1 MSPGK
6 IAVAAA
12 TFACTALL
20 SFGWSPQNGASLSI
34 ESAQAQANES
44 SAATAKK
51 RVSHVAAPKKQVAN
65 VSHRRHWRAAQAHA
79 PNPVAA
85 GAGLAAGAVN
95 TAGAIAAGA
104 VNTAGAIATA
114 PFGGPYATGPYAGPG
129 GYYAASA
136 WGDYDCRPGAAGC
149 RPYASKDWSR

>member
-6 IAVAAA
+6 IAVVAV
-12 TFACTALL
+12 TFACTTLL
-20 SFGWSPQNGASLSI
+20 SVGWSGQHGVSLSV
-34 ESAQAQANES
+34 ERAQAQANES
-44 SAATAKK
+44 SAATPKK
-51 RVSHVAAPKKQVAN
+51 RVSHVATPKKQVAD
-65 VSHRRHWRAAQAHA
+65 VSHRRHWRAAQGYS

-95 TAGAIAAGA
+95 TAGAVAAGA
-104 VNTAGAIATA
+104 INTAGAIATA
-114 PFGGPYATGPYAGPG
+114 PFGGPYPNGPYAGPG
-129 GYYAASA
+129 GHYASSA

>member
-6 IAVAAA
+6 IALAAT
-12 TFACTALL
+12 TFACMTLL
-20 SFGWSPQNGASLSI
+20 SFGPSGQHGVSLSV
-34 ESAQAQANES
+34 ESAQAKDSRAS
-44 SAATAKK
+44 TPK
-51 RVSHVAAPKKQVAN
+51 RVAN
-65 VSHRRHWRAAQAHA
+65 VSHRRHWRAAQGYS

-95 TAGAIAAGA
+95 TAGAVAAGA

-114 PFGGPYATGPYAGPG
+114 PFGGPYPNGPYAGPG
-129 GYYAASA
+129 GHYASSA